1 MIPASYLFKSAYHQA
16 WEYQDRAP
24 SVRVVPVPRNDHIDG
39 LFSPI
44 AAVFTLMLRRA
55 TRPMQHGSFAHD

>member
-16 WEYQDRAP
+16 WEYQDVAP
-24 SVRVVPVPRNDHIDG
+24 KVRVVPVPRNDHIDG

-44 AAVFTLMLRRA
+44 AAVITLLHRV

>member
-16 WEYQDRAP
+16 WEYQDMAP

-44 AAVFTLMLRRA
+44 AAVITLLHRA